1 MLPWKLDSIVTPL
14 QPFRYQDN
22 LIEKRRCLLLCEEQS
37 GNLIQPLSAQLYTNL
52 WHNNEQTK
60 TPRLVLTTKVI
71 RACFSK
77 LQLLTT
83 FAAITRTL
91 RICQKESGETPPPH
105 SNWTFVTMKLVSVC
119 HQTFYFIAFQC
130 NNTSEI
136 FTALKY
142 VCRKVMFSQ
151 ATVCSCEWG
160 AKHQMNQMHHGIGH
174 MPPPPPHHRKGQKV
188 R

>member
-14 QPFRYQDN
+14 QPFRYQGN

-83 FAAITRTL
+83 FPATTRTL
-91 RICQKESGETPPPH
+91 RARQKERSESLQTGRLWKW
-105 SNWTFVTMKLVSVC
+105 NWSQCAIK
-119 HQTFYFIAFQC
+119 HFISLLF
-130 NNTSEI
+130 NVNSTSEI
-136 FTALKY
+136 LEPNFGS
-142 VCRKVMFSQ
+142 MFSQ
-151 ATVCSCEWG
+151 ANDLPFASTFVKG
-160 AKHQMNQMHHGIGH
+160 HGNTCCYIFNN
-174 MPPPPPHHRKGQKV
+174 RKFQVGYPY
-188 R
+188 